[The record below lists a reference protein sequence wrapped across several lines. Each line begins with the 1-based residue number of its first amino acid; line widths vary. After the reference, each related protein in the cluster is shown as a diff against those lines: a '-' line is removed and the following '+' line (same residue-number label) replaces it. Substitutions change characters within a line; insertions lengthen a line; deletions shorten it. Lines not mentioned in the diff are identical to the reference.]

1 MFVYKNHRIHIAG
14 FSYEIPDGYGLD
26 QIQSEEYQNSL
37 KMVSPDG
44 SIVIA
49 VRPYYRNMPGY
60 VIRDAYSMLKEFL
73 ADSED
78 CFGTAEEIKTVNRC
92 GLEGYCT
99 SYKLDNIHYYE
110 EKYDIPENEY
120 GICVLEI
127 FIEARKGRALEEV
140 MSDTVVKQFWAELD
154 TFTVR

>member
-78 CFGTAEEIKTVNRC
+78 CFGTAEEIITVSRC
-92 GLEGYCT
+92 GLKGYCLT
-99 SYKLDNIHYYE
+99 YKLDNIHYRNRNRC
-110 EKYDIPENEY
+110 I
-120 GICVLEI
+120 
-127 FIEARKGRALEEV
+127 
-140 MSDTVVKQFWAELD
+140 KQ
-154 TFTVR
+154 VH

>member
-92 GLEGYCT
+92 GLEGYCL

-127 FIEARKGRALEEV
+127 VIEARKGRASEEV

>member
-73 ADSED
+73 ADSEE

-92 GLEGYCT
+92 GVEGYCT

-127 FIEARKGRALEEV
+127 VIEARKGRALEEV
-140 MSDTVVKQFWAELD
+140 MASGAVTQFLKELGGDTV
-154 TFTVR
+154 

>member
-60 VIRDAYSMLKEFL
+60 VIRDAYSMKMSTPVQWNLPNIFGEKVSGENHFSKGSLLTDCPLLKLPRSQHNIVSVFP
-73 ADSED
+73 SE
-78 CFGTAEEIKTVNRC
+78 TARHLSCK
-92 GLEGYCT
+92 
-99 SYKLDNIHYYE
+99 S
-110 EKYDIPENEY
+110 
-120 GICVLEI
+120 VLNCNN
-127 FIEARKGRALEEV
+127 
-140 MSDTVVKQFWAELD
+140 
-154 TFTVR
+154 

>member
-44 SIVIA
+44 SIVITA
-49 VRPYYRNMPGY
+49 RPYYRNMPGY

-78 CFGTAEEIKTVNRC
+78 CFGTAEEIITINRC
-92 GLEGYCT
+92 GLKGYCLL
-99 SYKLDNIHYYE
+99 YKLDSIHYYE

-127 FIEARKGRALEEV
+127 VIEARKGRSLEEV
-140 MSDTVVKQFWAELD
+140 MASDAVTQFLTGLGGDTV
-154 TFTVR
+154 